1 MTTRY
6 NRTTGQFDQ
15 LPPMVV
21 RRGEQIVAIAA
32 GHRSRAARMGTD
44 QPTIHLNP
52 DDMRDLKDAAR
63 WMRFRWDEPPE
74 LTALFGMALAADDA
88 TPRGE
93 VRFVDSYPI
102 AVDTSEDIEGDDD

>member
-15 LPPMVV
+15 LPPMSI

-44 QPTIHLNP
+44 QPKVHLNP

-63 WMRFRWDEPPE
+63 WMVFRPDEPE
-74 LTALFGMALAADDA
+74 LTALFGMILEADDS
-88 TPRGE
+88 TPRGT
-93 VRFVDSYPI
+93 VQFVDSYPI
-102 AVDTSEDIEGDDD
+102 VVDTSEDVEGDNA